1 MRIRTRLLLLGLTTL
16 ALPWAGCQYVRE
28 MESALRDAER
38 LSLQAIATTI
48 AVSLQ
53 GRRDLLT
60 RDASGPGSAAPS
72 GPLDLEAMALRAAPV
87 LDGLSSDWPRSL
99 PLLRRYAAPGSAT
112 LEVRAGTH
120 ERYLYLELR
129 SDDDAL
135 TFDRSDA
142 LPLEPASIGD
152 RVWLGYTD
160 RAGALQQV
168 FIAAAGPG
176 PVRGRRIVTRELGRQ
191 EAIAEPRI
199 VGHWLR
205 RSPGWRLELR
215 LPLSMLGERFG
226 VLHDDRDQRDTAAIS
241 VGSLYTNTLAP
252 RGRLLAAAPELRD
265 ELARFRQS
273 GLRIQAAAASG
284 TVLADVN
291 ALPGPSQLTAGNALL
306 SQLYRAFMQ
315 RTALAERVTDTEPG
329 RVDSIQA
336 RAAAAGRTASALL
349 ASRGEERLIVTA
361 IAPVFDTDQR
371 ILGMVQV
378 AQTADRWLVLRDR
391 ALTRLL
397 NLTLL
402 VSALA
407 MIAVLLFSVWLTTR
421 LRRLRNA
428 SEQALD
434 ASSAAHRS
442 ATLRLLAS
450 DFPDTAVPDE
460 LGDVSRSF
468 ARLLGRL
475 DEYTSYLRTLAG
487 KLAHELRT
495 PLTIVRSSLDNL
507 DTEVATPAAR
517 DYLARAREG
526 SDRLAAILTAMGAAS
541 RVEDAIA
548 TAEPQQFDLG
558 ALLRDAAAAYRTA
571 FPERRFDCE
580 LEATAMSLQ
589 GSPELVMQLLD
600 KLVDNAVDF
609 SAPGS
614 TIVLR
619 AGRESGW
626 LLLDVDNEGPSLPA
640 TGRERLFESLWQ
652 SRGGDDRRPHFGLGL
667 YIVRLIAEHHG
678 GRVEA
683 LDLPDDRRGARFRVW
698 LRGEPAPPEAGQS

>member
-16 ALPWAGCQYVRE
+16 ALPWAGCQYARE

-38 LSLQAIATTI
+38 LSLQAVATTI

-60 RDASGPGSAAPS
+60 RDATGPDSAAPP

-87 LDGLSSDWPRSL
+87 LDGQPSDWPRSR
-99 PLLRRYAAPGSAT
+99 PLLRRYAAAGGAT

-135 TFDRSDA
+135 VFDRSDA
-142 LPLEPASIGD
+142 LPLEPGSIGD
-152 RVWLGYTD
+152 RVWLGFTD
-160 RAGALQQV
+160 PDGALQQV
-168 FIAAAGPG
+168 FIAAAGSG
-176 PVRGRRIVTRELGRQ
+176 AVRGRRIVTRELGRK
-191 EAIAEPRI
+191 EALDEPRI
-199 VGHWLR
+199 VGHWTR
-205 RSPGWRLELR
+205 TAPGWRLELQ

-226 VLHDDRDQRDTAAIS
+226 VLHDDRDRRSADAVS

-273 GLRIQAAAASG
+273 GIRIQAASAHG
-284 TVLADVN
+284 TVLAEVN
-291 ALPGPSQLTAGNALL
+291 ALPGRSQLSAGNALL
-306 SQLYRAFMQ
+306 SQLYRGFMQ
-315 RTALAERVTDTEPG
+315 RTALAERITDTEPG
-329 RVDSIQA
+329 RVDSVQA
-336 RAAAAGRTASALL
+336 RAAAAGQAASALL

-361 IAPVFDTDQR
+361 IAPVFDADQR

-407 MIAVLLFSVWLTTR
+407 MVAVLLFSLWLAAR

-428 SEQALD
+428 SEQALE

-442 ATLRLLAS
+442 AALRLLAS
-450 DFPDTAVPDE
+450 DFPDTSAPDE

-517 DYLARAREG
+517 EYLARAREG

-548 TAEPQQFDLG
+548 TAEPQRFDLG
-558 ALLRDAAAAYRTA
+558 ALLQDAAAAYRTA
-571 FPERRFDCE
+571 FPERAFACE
-580 LEATAMSLQ
+580 READALSMT
-589 GSPELVMQLLD
+589 GSPELLMQLLD

-619 AGRESGW
+619 AGRDSDW
-626 LLLDVDNEGPSLPA
+626 LWLDVDNEGTPLPA

-652 SRGGDDRRPHFGLGL
+652 SRSGDARRPHFGLGL

-683 LDLPDDRRGARFRVW
+683 LDLPGGGGARFRVW
-698 LRGEPAPPEAGQS
+698 LRGAEATPGAVHT

>member
-16 ALPWAGCQYVRE
+16 ALPWAGCQYARE

-38 LSLQAIATTI
+38 LSLQAVATTI

-60 RDASGPGSAAPS
+60 RDATGPDSAAPP

-87 LDGLSSDWPRSL
+87 LDGQANDWPRSP
-99 PLLRRYAAPGSAT
+99 PLLRRYAAAGGAT
-112 LEVRAGTH
+112 LEVRAGTY
-120 ERYLYLELR
+120 ERLLYLELR
-129 SDDDAL
+129 SDDATL
-135 TFDRSDA
+135 VFDRSDA
-142 LPLEPASIGD
+142 LPLEPDALGD
-152 RVWLGYTD
+152 RVWLGFTD
-160 RAGALQQV
+160 RDGALQRV
-168 FIAAAGPG
+168 FIAAAGSG
-176 PVRGRRIVTRELGRQ
+176 AVRGRRIVTRELGRQ
-191 EAIAEPRI
+191 EAIDEQRI
-199 VGHWLR
+199 VGHWTR
-205 RSPGWRLELR
+205 TAPGWRLELQ

-226 VLHDDRDQRDTAAIS
+226 VLHDDRARRGANAVSI
-241 VGSLYTNTLAP
+241 GSLYTNTLAP

-273 GLRIQAAAASG
+273 GIRIQAASATG
-284 TVLADVN
+284 TVLAEVN

-306 SQLYRAFMQ
+306 SQLYRGFMQ

-329 RVDSIQA
+329 RVDSVQA
-336 RAAAAGRTASALL
+336 RAAAAGQSASALL

-378 AQTADRWLVLRDR
+378 AQAADRWLVLRDR

-407 MIAVLLFSVWLTTR
+407 MAAMLLFGLWLAAR
-421 LRRLRNA
+421 LRRLRNS
-428 SEQALD
+428 SEQAIE
-434 ASSAAHRS
+434 ASTAAHRS
-442 ATLRLLAS
+442 AALRLLAS
-450 DFPDTAVPDE
+450 DFPDTAAPDE

-517 DYLARAREG
+517 EYLARAREG

-548 TAEPQQFDLG
+548 TAEPQRFDLG
-558 ALLRDAAAAYRTA
+558 GLLQDAAAAYQTA
-571 FPERRFDCE
+571 FPERAFACE
-580 LEATAMSLQ
+580 LDTGDLSMTGA
-589 GSPELVMQLLD
+589 PELMMQLLD

-609 SAPGS
+609 STAGS

-619 AGRESGW
+619 AGRESDW
-626 LLLDVDNEGPSLPA
+626 LRLDVDNEGTPLPA

-652 SRGGDDRRPHFGLGL
+652 SRTGDARRPHFGLGL

-683 LDLPDDRRGARFRVW
+683 LDLPGRNGARMRVW
-698 LRGEPAPPEAGQS
+698 LRGETDSPEAVDR

>member
-1 MRIRTRLLLLGLTTL
+1 MLIRTRLLLLGLTTL

-38 LSLQAIATTI
+38 MSLQAVATTI

-60 RDASGPGSAAPS
+60 RDASGAGSAAPP
-72 GPLDLEAMALRAAPV
+72 GPLDLEAMALKAAPV
-87 LDGLSSDWPRSL
+87 LDGQAADWPRTL
-99 PLLRRYAAPGSAT
+99 PLQRRYAAPGTSA

-129 SDDDAL
+129 SDDATL
-135 TFDRSDA
+135 VFDRSDA
-142 LPLEPASIGD
+142 LPVETESLGD
-152 RVWLGYTD
+152 RVWLGFTD
-160 RAGALQQV
+160 RSGALQQV

-176 PVRGRRIVTRELGRQ
+176 AVRGRRIVTRELGRL
-191 EAIAEPRI
+191 EATEEPR
-199 VGHWLR
+199 VEGHWLR
-205 RSPGWRLELR
+205 RERGWRLELR
-215 LPLSMLGERFG
+215 MPLSMVGERFG
-226 VLHDDRDQRDTAAIS
+226 VLHDDRNRRGAQPVS

-265 ELARFRQS
+265 ELARFRQ
-273 GLRIQAAAASG
+273 GGVRIQAASASG
-284 TVLADVN
+284 TVVAEVN
-291 ALPGPSQLTAGNALL
+291 ALPTGPTGLSAGNALL
-306 SQLYRAFMQ
+306 SQLYRGFMQ

-329 RVDSIQA
+329 RIDSVQA
-336 RAAAAGRTASALL
+336 RAAAAGQSASALL

-361 IAPVFDTDQR
+361 IAPVFDRDQR

-407 MIAVLLFSVWLTTR
+407 MLAMLLFGLWLAAR
-421 LRRLRNA
+421 LRRLRGA
-428 SEQALD
+428 AESALD
-434 ASSAAHRS
+434 ASGAAHRS
-442 ATLRLLAS
+442 AALRLLAS
-450 DFPDTAVPDE
+450 DFPDTSAPDE

-475 DEYTSYLRTLAG
+475 EEYTSYLRTLAG
-487 KLAHELRT
+487 KLSHELRT

-526 SDRLAAILTAMGAAS
+526 SDRLAAILSAMGEAS
-541 RVEDAIA
+541 RVEEAIA
-548 TAEPQQFDLG
+548 TAESQHFDLA
-558 ALLRDAAAAYRTA
+558 ALLRDATAAYATA
-571 FPERRFDCE
+571 FPVRRFHCE
-580 LEATAMSLQ
+580 LEAPSLPLQ
-589 GSPELVMQLLD
+589 GSPDLLMQLLD

-609 SAPGS
+609 SPPGS

-619 AGRESGW
+619 GAHEAGQLRI
-626 LLLDVDNEGPSLPA
+626 DVDNEGRPLPA
-640 TGRERLFESLWQ
+640 EGRERLFESLWQ
-652 SRGGDDRRPHFGLGL
+652 SRADDDRKPHFGLGL

-683 LDLPDDRRGARFRVW
+683 LDLPDRPGARLRVW
-698 LRGEPAPPEAGQS
+698 LAAPAADAAPR

>member
-16 ALPWAGCQYVRE
+16 ALPWAGCQYARE

-38 LSLQAIATTI
+38 LSLQAVATTI

-60 RDASGPGSAAPS
+60 RDATGPDSAAPP
-72 GPLDLEAMALRAAPV
+72 GPLDLEAMALHAAPV
-87 LDGLSSDWPRSL
+87 LDGLPSEWPRSPRL
-99 PLLRRYAAPGSAT
+99 QRRYAAPGSAT

-129 SDDDAL
+129 SDDATL
-135 TFDRSDA
+135 VFDRSDS
-142 LPLEPASIGD
+142 LPLEPGSIGD
-152 RVWLGYTD
+152 RIWLGFTD
-160 RAGALQQV
+160 RDGALQQV
-168 FIAAAGPG
+168 FIGAAGPG
-176 PVRGRRIVTRELGRQ
+176 AVRGRRIVTRELGRQ
-191 EAIAEPRI
+191 EALDEPRI
-199 VGHWLR
+199 TGHWSR
-205 RSPGWRLELR
+205 DAPGWRLELQ
-215 LPLSMLGERFG
+215 LPLSMLGERLG
-226 VLHDDRDQRDTAAIS
+226 VLHDDRDRRDTDPSS

-273 GLRIQAAAASG
+273 GIRIQAASASG
-284 TVLADVN
+284 TVLAEVN
-291 ALPGPSQLTAGNALL
+291 ALPGRSQLTAGNALL
-306 SQLYRAFMQ
+306 SQLYRGFMQ

-329 RVDSIQA
+329 RIDSVQA
-336 RAAAAGRTASALL
+336 RAAAAGQSASALL

-378 AQTADRWLVLRDR
+378 AQAADRWLVLRDR

-407 MIAVLLFSVWLTTR
+407 MVAVLLFSLWLTAR

-434 ASSAAHRS
+434 ASTAAHRS
-442 ATLRLLAS
+442 AALRLLAS
-450 DFPDTAVPDE
+450 DFPDTAAPDE

-517 DYLARAREG
+517 EYLARAREG

-548 TAEPQQFDLG
+548 TAETQRFDLG
-558 ALLRDAAAAYRTA
+558 ALLQDAAAAYQTA
-571 FPERRFDCE
+571 FPERAFTCE
-580 LEATAMSLQ
+580 LDTGDLSMTGA
-589 GSPELVMQLLD
+589 PELMMQLLD

-609 SAPGS
+609 STAGS

-619 AGRESGW
+619 AGRDADG
-626 LLLDVDNEGPSLPA
+626 LRLDVDNEGPALPA
-640 TGRERLFESLWQ
+640 VGRERLFESLWQ
-652 SRGGDDRRPHFGLGL
+652 SRSGDARRPHFGLGL

-683 LDLPDDRRGARFRVW
+683 LDLPGRSGARFRVW
-698 LRGEPAPPEAGQS
+698 LGGAETTPGAVQL

>member
-1 MRIRTRLLLLGLTTL
+1 MQIRTRLLLLGLTTL

-38 LSLQAIATTI
+38 MSLQAVATTI
-48 AVSLQ
+48 AISLQ

-60 RDASGPGSAAPS
+60 RDATGPDSAAPP
-72 GPLDLEAMALRAAPV
+72 GPLDIEAMALRAAPI
-87 LDGLSSDWPRSL
+87 LDGLANEWPNTR
-99 PLLRRYAAPGSAT
+99 PLLRRFSAPGSDI
-112 LEVRAGTH
+112 LEVRAGAH

-129 SDDDAL
+129 SDTDAL
-135 TFDRSDA
+135 VFDRSDA
-142 LPLEPASIGD
+142 LPLEPAAIGD
-152 RVWLGYTD
+152 RVWLGFTD
-160 RAGALQQV
+160 RDGVRQQL

-176 PVRGRRIVTRELGRQ
+176 PIRGRRIVTRELGRQ
-191 EAIAEPRI
+191 EAVDEPRI
-199 VGHWLR
+199 TGHWLR
-205 RSPGWRLELR
+205 RTQGWRLELR

-226 VLHDDRDQRDTAAIS
+226 VLLDDRDRRGADPDSI
-241 VGSLYTNTLAP
+241 GSLYTNTLAP

-273 GLRIQAAAASG
+273 GMRIQAATANG
-284 TVLADVN
+284 TVVAEVN
-291 ALPGPSQLTAGNALL
+291 ALPGPSQLSAGNALL
-306 SQLYRAFMQ
+306 SQLYRGFMH
-315 RTALAERVTDTEPG
+315 RTALAERITDAEPG
-329 RVDSIQA
+329 RIDRVQA
-336 RAAAAGRTASALL
+336 RAAAAGQTASALL
-349 ASRGEERLIVTA
+349 ASRSEERLIVTA
-361 IAPVFDTDQR
+361 IAPVLDTDQR
-371 ILGMVQV
+371 VLGMIQV

-407 MIAVLLFSVWLTTR
+407 MAAMLLFGLWLAAR
-421 LRRLRNA
+421 LRRLRRA
-428 SEQALD
+428 SERALE
-434 ASSAAHRS
+434 ASTAAHHSAA
-442 ATLRLLAS
+442 LRLLAN
-450 DFPDTAVPDE
+450 DFPDTAAPDE

-526 SDRLAAILTAMGAAS
+526 SDRLAAILSAMGAAS

-548 TAEPQQFDLG
+548 TAEPQRFDLG
-558 ALLRDAAAAYRTA
+558 TLLRDATAAYRTA
-571 FPERRFDCE
+571 FPEREFACE
-580 LEATAMSLQ
+580 LEPGALPIT

-609 SAPGS
+609 SPVGS

-619 AGRESGW
+619 AGREPGW
-626 LLLDVDNEGPSLPA
+626 LQLDVDNEGPALPA
-640 TGRERLFESLWQ
+640 EGRERLFESLWQ
-652 SRGGDDRRPHFGLGL
+652 SRSGDDRRPHFGLGL

-683 LDLPDDRRGARFRVW
+683 LDLPDRRGARFRVW
-698 LRGEPAPPEAGQS
+698 LRGEDTGPG

>member
-1 MRIRTRLLLLGLTTL
+1 MLIRTRLLLLGLTTL
-16 ALPWAGCQYVRE
+16 ALPWAGCQYARE

-38 LSLQAIATTI
+38 MSLQAVATTI

-60 RDASGPGSAAPS
+60 RDANGPGSAAPP
-72 GPLDLEAMALRAAPV
+72 GPLDVEAMALRAAPV
-87 LDGLSSDWPRSL
+87 LDGYADDWPRTL
-99 PLLRRYAAPGSAT
+99 PLQRRFAATGAGT
-112 LEVRAGTH
+112 LELRAGTH

-129 SDDDAL
+129 SDDAAL
-135 TFDRSDA
+135 VFDRSDA
-142 LPLEPASIGD
+142 LPVEAESLGD
-152 RVWLGYTD
+152 RVWLGFTD
-160 RAGALQQV
+160 RNGALQQV

-176 PVRGRRIVTRELGRQ
+176 AVRGRRIVTRELGRL
-191 EAIAEPRI
+191 EASEEPR
-199 VGHWLR
+199 VEGHWLR
-205 RSPGWRLELR
+205 RERGWRLELR
-215 LPLSMLGERFG
+215 LPLSMVGERFG
-226 VLHDDRDQRDTAAIS
+226 VLHDDRNRRGAQATS

-265 ELARFRQS
+265 ELARFRQ
-273 GLRIQAAAASG
+273 GGVRIQAASASG
-284 TVLADVN
+284 TVVAEVN
-291 ALPGPSQLTAGNALL
+291 ALPAGPGALSAGNALL
-306 SQLYRAFMQ
+306 SQLYRGFMQ

-329 RVDSIQA
+329 RIDSVQA
-336 RAAAAGRTASALL
+336 RAAAAGQASSALL

-361 IAPVFDTDQR
+361 IAPVFDRDQR

-407 MIAVLLFSVWLTTR
+407 MAAMLLFGLWLAAR
-421 LRRLRNA
+421 LRRLRSA
-428 SEQALD
+428 SERALD
-434 ASSAAHRS
+434 VSGAAHRS
-442 ATLRLLAS
+442 AALRLLAS
-450 DFPDTAVPDE
+450 DFPDAAAPDE

-487 KLAHELRT
+487 KLSHELRT

-517 DYLARAREG
+517 EYLSRAREG
-526 SDRLAAILTAMGAAS
+526 SERLAAILSAMGEAS
-541 RVEDAIA
+541 RVEEAIA
-548 TAEPQQFDLG
+548 TAEPQRFDLA
-558 ALLRDAAAAYRTA
+558 ALLRDATAAYATA
-571 FPERRFDCE
+571 FPARRFSCE
-580 LEATAMSLQ
+580 LESAPMPLT
-589 GSPELVMQLLD
+589 GSPELLMQLLD

-609 SAPGS
+609 SPPGS
-614 TIVLR
+614 AIVLR
-619 AGRESGW
+619 GATEAGQLRV
-626 LLLDVDNEGPSLPA
+626 DVDNEGRPLPA
-640 TGRERLFESLWQ
+640 AGRERLFESLWQ
-652 SRGGDDRRPHFGLGL
+652 SRTDDDRKPHFGLGL

-683 LDLPDDRRGARFRVW
+683 LDLPDRPGARLRVW
-698 LRGEPAPPEAGQS
+698 LAAAT